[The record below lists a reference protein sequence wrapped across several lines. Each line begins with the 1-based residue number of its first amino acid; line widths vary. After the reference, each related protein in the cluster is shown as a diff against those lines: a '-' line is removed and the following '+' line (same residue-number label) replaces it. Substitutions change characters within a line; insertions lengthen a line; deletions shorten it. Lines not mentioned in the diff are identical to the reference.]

1 MKTFESLLLI
11 LFITTVTS
19 FVSAQTIN
27 TDKSEVKFKISGGGI
42 FTVKGTFT
50 GMKGDFNFS
59 ESDVSSSSFNIC
71 IDTKTINT
79 KNNKRDE
86 DLRSAD
92 FFDVEKYE
100 TICYKSKTVTKT
112 NDGYQTTGEL
122 TIRDVTKS
130 VTIPFTFKNNTF
142 EGNIEIDRLD
152 YNIGEDYGT
161 FRVGETAEVTI
172 ICKVK

>member
-1 MKTFESLLLI
+1 MKFIKSLI
-11 LFITTVTS
+11 LIVFISATTS
-19 FVSAQTIN
+19 FVNAQTIN
-27 TDKSEVKFKISGGGI
+27 TDKSEVKFKINGGGI

-50 GMKGDFNFS
+50 GMKGDFNFNK
-59 ESDVSSSSFNIC
+59 SDVSSSSFDIC
-71 IDTKTINT
+71 IDATTINT

-92 FFDVEKYE
+92 FFDVDKYN
-100 TICYKSKTVTKT
+100 TICYKSSSVSQTT
-112 NDGYQTTGEL
+112 NGYQTTGEL
-122 TIRDVTKS
+122 TIRDVTKT

-142 EGNIEIDRLD
+142 EGQIEIIRLN

-172 ICKVK
+172 VCKVN